1 MSDRKPAGPRKPGLR
16 ENIAG
21 LRPIAGL
28 LATVA
33 LSRSAV
39 VLYPFYG
46 VYLATERH
54 GLTVE
59 VIGLIVGMFGVGALI
74 AGVASGALA
83 ARVREQRLAVMG
95 LAGVAVIVV
104 VISTTTQLW
113 VLAALTAL
121 WGFCYEL
128 VNPIAYTLVARVM
141 PEAQRRFAFSAV
153 RLAINLGMGIGP
165 VIAGIL
171 FNVSPGL
178 LPWGTA
184 IGYVVSAFILAR
196 ARITAD
202 PAAAADDATAA
213 DTDAAG
219 AGPGRA
225 GPRFW
230 SFIAATTPIHLAYAL
245 PSTVAS
251 VYVIHT
257 LGESAAWASAIFA
270 VNAFLV
276 LTVEIALN
284 HAMLD
289 LTRRTSLLIG
299 YVCAIVGFVLMGFG
313 SYQTW
318 LLLVATAVWTVGE
331 MIVYPVMP
339 DHISAI
345 TPDRHK
351 VRNMGFYTAHFNL
364 GVVLAPLIFL
374 PLVQGIGPVASWSLV
389 GAVLLIGLV
398 ATAAISN
405 SPALWGRENA
415 PRPEP
420 AAEPAPV
427 PVGT

>member
-1 MSDRKPAGPRKPGLR
+1 MSQQTNAPRQKAGLR
-16 ENIAG
+16 TNVAS
-21 LRPIAGL
+21 LRPIAAL

-46 VYLATERH
+46 VYLASERQ
-54 GLTVE
+54 GLTVDL
-59 VIGLIVGMFGVGALI
+59 IGLIVGMFGLGALI

-95 LAGVAVIVV
+95 LAGVAGIVV
-104 VISTTTQLW
+104 VISFTTQLW

-184 IGYVVSAFILAR
+184 IGYVVSALILAR
-196 ARITAD
+196 ARIAVGSTSD
-202 PAAAADDATAA
+202 GEQGAAASGSG
-213 DTDAAG
+213 G
-219 AGPGRA
+219 AQGRPGL
-225 GPRFW
+225 RFW
-230 SFIAATTPIHLAYAL
+230 SFLAATTPIHLAYAL

-257 LGESAAWASAIFA
+257 LGQSAGWASAIFA
-270 VNAFLV
+270 VNAFMV
-276 LTVEIALN
+276 LTCEMALN
-284 HAMLD
+284 HAMLE
-289 LTRRTSLLIG
+289 LSRRTSLLIG
-299 YVCAIVGFVLMGFG
+299 YACATVGFVLMGFG
-313 SYQTW
+313 GQQTW

-345 TPDRHK
+345 TPDRLK

-374 PLVQGIGPVASWSLV
+374 PLVQALGPVASWSLV
-389 GAVLLIGLV
+389 GGVLLVGLL
-398 ATAAISN
+398 ATAVISN
-405 SPALWGRENA
+405 SPRIWGVEKA
-415 PRPEP
+415 PAP
-420 AAEPAPV
+420 AAPAPALV
-427 PVGT
+427 TQ

>member
-1 MSDRKPAGPRKPGLR
+1 MAQQTNAPRQKAGLR
-16 ENIAG
+16 TNVAS
-21 LRPIAGL
+21 LRPIAAL

-46 VYLATERH
+46 VYLASERQ
-54 GLTVE
+54 GLTVDL
-59 VIGLIVGMFGVGALI
+59 IGLIVGMFGLGALI

-95 LAGVAVIVV
+95 LAGVAGIVV
-104 VISTTTQLW
+104 VISFTTQLW

-184 IGYVVSAFILAR
+184 IGYVVSALILAR
-196 ARITAD
+196 ARIAVSSASD
-202 PAAAADDATAA
+202 GEQDAAAS
-213 DTDAAG
+213 G
-219 AGPGRA
+219 SGGVQGRPGL
-225 GPRFW
+225 RFW
-230 SFIAATTPIHLAYAL
+230 SFLAATTPIHLAYAL

-257 LGESAAWASAIFA
+257 LGQSAGWASAIFA
-270 VNAFLV
+270 VNAFMV
-276 LTVEIALN
+276 LTCEMALN
-284 HAMLD
+284 HAMLE
-289 LTRRTSLLIG
+289 LSRRTSLLIG
-299 YVCAIVGFVLMGFG
+299 YACATVGFVLMGFG
-313 SYQTW
+313 GHQTW

-345 TPDRHK
+345 TPDRLK

-374 PLVQGIGPVASWSLV
+374 PLVQALGPVASWSLV
-389 GAVLLIGLV
+389 GGVLLVGLL
-398 ATAAISN
+398 ATAVISN
-405 SPALWGRENA
+405 SPRIWGVEKA
-415 PRPEP
+415 PAP
-420 AAEPAPV
+420 AAPAPALV
-427 PVGT
+427 TQ